1 MDHFFGLEKR
11 HFSPNLLTKRSREQE
26 IDYYELRPQKTN
38 FDYFWQRFGTGKS
51 RQEFTK
57 ITRCN
62 LTGAASYL
70 ATQTCYAS
78 HQRGES
84 MNTVTKK
91 TKIDADGW
99 LKVQAPAELE
109 NQEVDVII
117 VPQRPPAAER
127 VAAWQDLGEKAQN
140 LPDSKAIT
148 EEEIQSEIDDYRAG
162 R

>member
-1 MDHFFGLEKR
+1 
-11 HFSPNLLTKRSREQE
+11 
-26 IDYYELRPQKTN
+26 
-38 FDYFWQRFGTGKS
+38 
-51 RQEFTK
+51 
-57 ITRCN
+57 
-62 LTGAASYL
+62 
-70 ATQTCYAS
+70 
-78 HQRGES
+78 

-91 TKIDADGW
+91 TKVEADGW

-140 LPDSKAIT
+140 LADSKAIT
-148 EEEIQSEIDDYRAG
+148 DEEIQREIDRYRAG